1 MRARL
6 WTIVMFMIMGLLSAG
21 PAAWTQTTV
30 SVPADAVGA
39 RIPDQAAVETL
50 ASADRV
56 DEGAKESPDRD
67 GRRFWIGTPARDA
80 VLLGLWS
87 KHFHSTDDY
96 RTRHNLVGIQYQGY
110 FLATFANSY
119 SRQIYAVGVARTI
132 WEKELKHDWRLDVG
146 YKVGPMYGYREGA
159 PNLAG
164 FSVLPVG
171 CIGLTYHRIGIDLNL
186 VPGNALSVNF
196 RIEF

>member
-1 MRARL
+1 MRERF
-6 WTIVMFMIMGLLSAG
+6 WTMVLVMIMGLLIVG
-21 PAAWTQTTV
+21 PAVRAQT
-30 SVPADAVGA
+30 SWAMPADSIG
-39 RIPDQAAVETL
+39 REDSDQAAL
-50 ASADRV
+50 ASVDRA
-56 DEGAKESPDRD
+56 DEGAKESPDR
-67 GRRFWIGTPARDA
+67 GGQRFWIGIPARDA

-96 RTRHNLVGIQYQGY
+96 RTRHNLIGVQYQGY

-132 WEKELKHDWRLDVG
+132 WEKDLGHDWRLDAG

>member
-1 MRARL
+1 VRARL
-6 WTIVMFMIMGLLSAG
+6 WTIGMVVIMGLLSAG

-39 RIPDQAAVETL
+39 RIQDQTAALPIKDRPEVSSAE
-50 ASADRV
+50 AS
-56 DEGAKESPDRD
+56 DRD
-67 GRRFWIGTPARDA
+67 WRRFWIGDPARDA

-119 SRQIYAVGVARTI
+119 SRQIYAAGAARTI
-132 WEKELKHDWRLDVG
+132 FEKDLGRHWRLDAG
-146 YKVGPMYGYREGA
+146 YRIGPMYGYREGA

-164 FSVLPVG
+164 LSVLPVG